1 LNSPREQKTKIL
13 EGSEDVSVKIWLNGD
28 LVHKAVSTRSG
39 ARIYDRFSPVTLKEG
54 ANVLLVAIQNLN
66 DRHYGL
72 CSIGFDAG
80 TEYAVIPPGV
90 GFTFSATETTTLLA
104 DDTFTLNLNAENITD
119 LAGWQGD
126 VTFDHGALEVVEIT
140 EGNFLKTDDATTFFQ
155 GGTLD
160 NTAGKITNLYS
171 ARISESGVSGSGTLL
186 SVTFKAKAAGKTQV
200 TLENFEFSSITGDI
214 IPALPPNITIA
225 VGEYPAGDV
234 NQDGRV
240 SIVDLVLVA
249 KDLGSNTPFNL
260 RTDVNRDG
268 VINIQDLILVAQNFG
283 TSVDSA
289 TASPLLAIDNKELMP
304 AMVQAWIDQASAE
317 NDGSIVFQQGI
328 ENLERL
334 LASLIPEKTALLAN
348 YPNPFNP
355 ETWIPYHLA
364 KPADVA
370 LTIYATD
377 GAVVRTLAL
386 GHQSAG
392 MYQSRSRAAHWNG
405 KNALGESVA
414 SGVYF
419 YTLTAGEFSATR
431 KMLIMK

>member
-1 LNSPREQKTKIL
+1 M
-13 EGSEDVSVKIWLNGD
+13 
-28 LVHKAVSTRSG
+28 
-39 ARIYDRFSPVTLKEG
+39 
-54 ANVLLVAIQNLN
+54 
-66 DRHYGL
+66 
-72 CSIGFDAG
+72 
-80 TEYAVIPPGV
+80 
-90 GFTFSATETTTLLA
+90 
-104 DDTFTLNLNAENITD
+104 
-119 LAGWQGD
+119 
-126 VTFDHGALEVVEIT
+126 
-140 EGNFLKTDDATTFFQ
+140 
-155 GGTLD
+155 
-160 NTAGKITNLYS
+160 YS
-171 ARISESGVSGSGTLL
+171 ARIAESGVSGTGTLL
-186 SVTFKAKAAGKTQV
+186 SVIFKAKAGGETQV

-214 IPALPPNITIA
+214 IPAVPPNITIT
-225 VGEYPAGDV
+225 VGEYPTWDV

-249 KDLGSNTPFNL
+249 KDLGSNTPVNL

-283 TSVDSA
+283 TSANSA
-289 TASPLLAIDNKELMP
+289 TASPLLAINNKEFMP

-364 KPADVA
+364 KPADVS
-370 LTIYATD
+370 LTIHTAD

-386 GHQSAG
+386 GHQNAG
-392 MYQSRSRAAHWNG
+392 MYQSRSRAAHWDG